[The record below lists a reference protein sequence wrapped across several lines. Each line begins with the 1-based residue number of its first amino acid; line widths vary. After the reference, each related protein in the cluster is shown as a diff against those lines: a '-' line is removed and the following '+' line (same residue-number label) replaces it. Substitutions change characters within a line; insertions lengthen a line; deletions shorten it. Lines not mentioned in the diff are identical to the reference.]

1 MSPITNSKIKV
12 LLITEGT
19 YPYNGGGVSTWA
31 HDLCNHIQNA
41 EFGIYAINAE
51 VEPSPRYEL
60 GPNVKKVIQVPIWSP
75 EEPMDCLDY
84 DIPYTQ
90 IVLKRERSSEEAIRR
105 LFVPY
110 FKKFVKFQYREKPSA
125 KKLDK
130 ALKGMWRFW
139 QRFDYKKTMTSQSV
153 WQAFK
158 EVVVELYP
166 NPKEGRATLEDL
178 TTAMRWMY
186 RFLLPLA
193 IEVPKYDLSHLTM
206 AGFAGL
212 PAITQKYKYG
222 TPILLTEHG
231 VFIRERLIAIGTSNY
246 SFFLKRFLIHFSEAV
261 TRLVYYHSDL
271 ISTVSKFNR
280 GWEMLYGAKK
290 NKIRVVYNGV
300 DPNLF
305 KPHEIQKKNARPT
318 EVAAARIFE
327 LKDILTMIR
336 TCDRVRKT
344 IPEVRFL
351 VYGNKEAVPEYTEKC
366 EALIRKLDLLDN
378 FELAGFH
385 DKPEQIYLEGDIS
398 ILTSISEGFPYTV
411 IESMSCGVPVVST
424 DVGGVTE
431 AIDPTCGLVCKPKDP
446 EEIADA
452 VLRLLQDHSLRFTM
466 GEMARRKVLDYFTI
480 DKFIADFESLY
491 VRLIESKS
499 IKTKPRPKQEEVFV

>member
-1 MSPITNSKIKV
+1 MSPTTNSKIKV

-31 HDLCNHIQNA
+31 HDLCSHVKNA

-110 FKKFVKFQYREKPSA
+110 FKKFVKFQYKEKPSA

-153 WQAFK
+153 WKAFK
-158 EVVVELYP
+158 EVVFDLYP
-166 NPKEGRATLEDL
+166 DPSEGRANLEDL

-212 PAITQKYKYG
+212 PAISQKYKFG

-231 VFIRERLIAIGTSNY
+231 VFIRERLIAIGTSDY

-280 GWEMLYGAKK
+280 GWEILYGAKK
-290 NKIRVVYNGV
+290 DRIRVVYNGV
-300 DPNLF
+300 DPKLF
-305 KPHEIQKKNARPT
+305 EPTKKQRTGTRPT
-318 EVAAARIFE
+318 VVAAARIFE

-336 TCDRVRKT
+336 TCNEVRKK
-344 IPEVRFL
+344 IPDVRFL
-351 VYGNKEAVPEYTEKC
+351 VYGNKDAVPEYTERC
-366 EALIRKLDLLDN
+366 ESLIRELGLEDH
-378 FELAGFH
+378 FVLAGFH
-385 DKPEQIYLEGDIS
+385 NRPEKIYLEGDLS

-411 IESMSCGVPVVST
+411 IESMSCGIPVVST

-431 AIDPTCGLVCKPKDP
+431 AIDPSCGVVCKPKDVK
-446 EEIADA
+446 EIAKA
-452 VLRLLQDHSLRFTM
+452 VVHLLQNDSIRLSM
-466 GEMARRKVLDYFTI
+466 GESARKKVMAFFTI
-480 DKFIADFESLY
+480 DKFISDFESLY
-491 VRLIESKS
+491 AELNTEKHERVIPQLN
-499 IKTKPRPKQEEVFV
+499 QEEVFV